1 MQCTCTHTTH
11 KSIKQGKK
19 KKKKHSLCANLCC
32 LKKRR
37 EILCTCAASLL
48 LDDDDDDELKTFKSS
63 KPKTKRCPKKEK
75 KEKQYDG
82 WIQKS
87 VSCSLSYQ
95 CGLGKVLPLYSACS
109 KSS

>member
-1 MQCTCTHTTH
+1 VQIFAA
-11 KSIKQGKK
+11 S
-19 KKKKHSLCANLCC
+19 
-32 LKKRR
+32 KRGER
-37 EILCTCAASLL
+37 FCVLVLRSLL
-48 LDDDDDDELKTFKSS
+48 LDDELKTFKSS
-63 KPKTKRCPKKEK
+63 KPKTGK